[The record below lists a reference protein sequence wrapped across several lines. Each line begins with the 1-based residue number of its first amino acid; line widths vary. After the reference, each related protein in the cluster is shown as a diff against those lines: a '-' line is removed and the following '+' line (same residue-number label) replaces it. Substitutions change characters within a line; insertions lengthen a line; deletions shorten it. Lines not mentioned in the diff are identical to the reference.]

1 MHLPSLAPTP
11 RRAFHFLIFSIGIV
25 CICLVAA
32 QPFLQERM
40 PRTDDGL
47 LQMYRGAALHHALR
61 VDHPLWPRFASGLVY
76 GYGAPLFNY
85 FPPLSYFPATW
96 LRDLGFGFAGGWQLS
111 MVLYTLLAA
120 LGIFL
125 LARLWTRSDLAGWLA
140 ALAYV
145 YAPFFLF
152 DSLTR
157 GSSPELAALAA
168 LPLVMIAFTRL
179 AWAGRRR
186 DLVLATLSFAL
197 FIPLHTLITLHGTA
211 LLALYCLF
219 LLWRADRQRPAV
231 FARLTLAGALGLAL
245 TAFYWLPALLEADA
259 IKLGLINEELSH
271 IDVKAHLRPLS
282 APLAGPHRADPSQQ
296 NQAIPISLGWLQ
308 LALAALALLLSAR
321 RAHRPYLSL
330 LLLIWG
336 MTLALLFM
344 NTPASAPLW
353 EAVPLIA
360 FTQFPWRLLGLASLL
375 LALAAGIGAH
385 LLAAF
390 LPPGKIRAGA
400 VGLLGALLLVYALPW
415 TYRAYHD
422 ILPVEDMRDA
432 QRFERAGG
440 QLALSSYAEYLPR
453 SADAD
458 QLDALRLVER
468 YDAAHASAAAIAR
481 LLPSDTLEIQSQRW
495 TGTSASLRLV
505 SAREQT
511 LVFDWLYVPGWRA
524 QINGRAAPVYPSAP
538 AGLAALDVPVGAFD
552 LYIALEATPTQSAAQ
567 LLSAAA
573 ALGFLALI
581 FFWRRL
587 PWLHGNA
594 PASAGS
600 VSNERIRFD
609 WRLAAGF
616 AALGSGLFLAKA
628 LVLDRTASM
637 QTPFQARRFGS
648 VAGAPALANFAHQID
663 LLAADL
669 PAKTIEQPLV
679 TVKLYWRLHDETLD
693 RDYASALRLRDPW
706 GELIAE
712 ASSYAPGGLATSN
725 WRENAYIEDRI
736 TLEIPPFTPPLDEAY
751 RLEAALFDVGSL
763 QALSVI
769 NAAGNPEDVKYQLAS
784 LLYRPTDRPPASPI
798 KPDET
803 LTAQQS
809 TQPALLR
816 QAPELPPQATVGEQL
831 RFSWTWRKTHADA
844 RGLTARLL
852 WLAEQGQVAYESR
865 ALPLVRGYDIARW
878 RLGEDLRGHQRLTL
892 PPDLPA
898 GTYALALQLL
908 DAAGTPSGQAIDLGA
923 TMAVEVPPRQFDAP
937 AFAEPVAAQW
947 HNGIVLHGYTFVT
960 ASGALELE
968 LIWGTL
974 QTLPHNLRLFTHI
987 LDESDG
993 IAAQWDGVPADW
1005 TRPTSGW
1012 LPGEYISQRQR
1023 FALPAGQY
1031 RLRLGWYDPQTGER
1045 LRIGDSDALQLA
1057 ILTTEDTESTEK
1069 SFRS

>member
-1 MHLPSLAPTP
+1 MPLSLAPTP

-96 LRDLGFGFAGGWQLS
+96 LRDLGFGFVGGWQLS

-168 LPLVMIAFTRL
+168 LPFVMVAFTRL

-219 LLWRADRQRPAV
+219 LLWRAAAGKRRAV

-245 TAFYWLPALLEADA
+245 TAFYWLPALVEADA
-259 IKLGLINEELSH
+259 IKLGLINEQLSH

-282 APLAGPHRADPSQQ
+282 ALLAGPHRADPSQQ

-321 RAHRPYLSL
+321 RANRPYLSL

-344 NTPASAPLW
+344 NTPASAPVW
-353 EAVPLIA
+353 DAVPLIA

-385 LLAAF
+385 LLAAI

-400 VGLLGALLLVYALPW
+400 VGLLGALLVLYALPW

-468 YDAAHASAAAIAR
+468 YDTAHASAAAIAR
-481 LLPSDTLEIQSQRW
+481 LLPSDALEIQSQRW

-524 QINGRAAPVYPSAP
+524 QIDGRMAPVYASAP

-552 LYIALEATPTQSAAQ
+552 LRIALEATPAQSAAQ

-587 PWLHGNA
+587 PWLQVRQ
-594 PASAGS
+594 PESADS
-600 VSNERIRFD
+600 RLDFD
-609 WRLAAGF
+609 WRLAAAF
-616 AALGSGLFLAKA
+616 AALGLGLFLAKA
-628 LVLDRTASM
+628 LVLDSMQTSDMM
-637 QTPFQARRFGS
+637 QTPFQTKRFGS
-648 VAGAPALANFAHQID
+648 VAAAPALANFAHQID

-669 PAKTIEQPLV
+669 PTKTIEQPLV
-679 TVKLYWRLHDETLD
+679 TVKLYWRLHDEKLD

-769 NAAGNPEDVKYQLAS
+769 NAAGNPEGAQYQLTT
-784 LLYRPTDRPPASPI
+784 LLYRPPASPI
-798 KPDET
+798 KLDET

-816 QAPELPPQATVGEQL
+816 QAPELPPRATVGDEL

-844 RGLTARLL
+844 RGLAARLL
-852 WLAEQGQVAYESR
+852 WLAGQGQVAYESR

-908 DAAGTPSGQAIDLGA
+908 DAAGMPSGQAIDLGA
-923 TMAVEVPPRQFDAP
+923 PMAVAVPPRQFDAP
-937 AFAEPVAAQW
+937 AFAETVAAQW
-947 HNGIVLHGYTFVT
+947 HNGIVLHGYTFAS
-960 ASGALELE
+960 ASGTLELE
-968 LIWGTL
+968 TIWGTL
-974 QTLPHNLRLFTHI
+974 QTLPHSLRLFTHI
-987 LDESDG
+987 LDESDD

-1031 RLRLGWYDPQTGER
+1031 RLRLGWYDPLTGER
-1045 LRIGDSDALQLA
+1045 LRIGDDDALQL
-1057 ILTTEDTESTEK
+1057 T
-1069 SFRS
+1069 SFLSV